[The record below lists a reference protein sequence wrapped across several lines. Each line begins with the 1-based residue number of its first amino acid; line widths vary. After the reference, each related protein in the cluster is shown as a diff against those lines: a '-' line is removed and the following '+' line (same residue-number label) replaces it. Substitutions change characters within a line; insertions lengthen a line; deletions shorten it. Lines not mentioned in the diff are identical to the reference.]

1 MHKTR
6 LHPGDKLPYSFNV
19 LIEISQT
26 SGQIKYEYDETT
38 GLLFVDRFLPTSM
51 SYPCNYGFIPN
62 TMGGDGDPIDVLLYS
77 SHAVMPGTMIEARAI
92 GALMTE
98 DEKGDDVKIIA
109 VPGTKVDMMLAH
121 ISHYEQL
128 PSVLLLQI
136 EHFFHHYK
144 DLEKNKWV
152 KVKNWIGPEEAFS
165 VISAGV
171 QTQ

>member
-1 MHKTR
+1 MYKTQ
-6 LHPGDKLPYSFNV
+6 LSPGDKLPHSFNT

-26 SGQIKYEYDETT
+26 SGQVKYEYDKAT
-38 GLLFVDRFLPTSM
+38 GLLFVDRFLSTSM
-51 SYPCNYGFIPN
+51 SYPCNYGFIPG

-77 SHAVMPGTMIEARAI
+77 SHSIVPGAVIEARAV

-98 DEKGDDVKIIA
+98 DESGEDVKIIA
-109 VPGTKVDMMLAH
+109 VPGKKIDMMLSH

-128 PSVLLLQI
+128 SSVFLSQV
-136 EHFFHHYK
+136 EHFFNHYK

-165 VISAGV
+165 IISAGV
-171 QTQ
+171 QI